1 MSIFDFRFPTLDS
14 LPSTHSRGTA
24 GSALSGRLCFLA
36 FPTVAACNR
45 NRQKHTPET
54 DNLQVSGAHA
64 KGRGDKREKYSGRS
78 CTNGRPAAIVAHCC
92 ISLCHD
98 DAPSNAACS
107 FAVSQFRSFAP
118 SLGPEQQHIPR
129 PALPPVCAFSVS
141 IPVHIPKSSGHQK
154 PASRRLP
161 TAIPPPTD
169 PRRIEPTRF
178 DCERVEAKRPGFDP
192 SPNPADSSAIQT
204 SS

>member
-78 CTNGRPAAIVAHCC
+78 CTNGRPAAIIAHCC

-107 FAVSQFRSFAP
+107 FAVSQFRTFAGP
-118 SLGPEQQHIPR
+118 RAAAHPQARSPASLRILSLHPR
-129 PALPPVCAFSVS
+129 PHS
-141 IPVHIPKSSGHQK
+141 KEQRSSK
-154 PASRRLP
+154 TCFPSAANRDS
-161 TAIPPPTD
+161 
-169 PRRIEPTRF
+169 
-178 DCERVEAKRPGFDP
+178 
-192 SPNPADSSAIQT
+192 SPNRPSSHRADSIRLRACRSEKAGI
-204 SS
+204 